1 MELWDLYDGNFQRTG
16 ETWLR
21 GEARRIP
28 EGRYHIVCD
37 VLIRNRD
44 GNYLLT
50 LRDPCKETH
59 PGEWEASAG
68 GSALAGEEPLQA
80 AEREMLEETGL
91 AAESMELIAR
101 SIRGNVIFY
110 SYLAETSCDP
120 GDVRLQEGETC
131 DYRWVDKAELVA
143 FSHSDK
149 GLKAHNERYRSF
161 FDRLEKELEK

>member
-1 MELWDLYDGNFQRTG
+1 MELWDLYDENYQRTG

-50 LRDPCKETH
+50 LRDPRKETH

-68 GSALAGEEPLQA
+68 GSALAGETPEQA
-80 AEREMLEETGL
+80 ARRNPCRRRNGKCW
-91 AAESMELIAR
+91 R
-101 SIRGNVIFY
+101 K
-110 SYLAETSCDP
+110 P
-120 GDVRLQEGETC
+120 GWPRNP
-131 DYRWVDKAELVA
+131 W
-143 FSHSDK
+143 S
-149 GLKAHNERYRSF
+149 
-161 FDRLEKELEK
+161 